1 MDPTLKE
8 LNPVDHLC
16 SWENGYPND
25 PVICNKAM
33 NDIYETVDIIKAYET
48 NVFIQGESGTG
59 KSMLARRIL
68 KLSPRSS
75 CPFIEVNCGS
85 LNDQLLES
93 ELFGHVRGAFTG
105 AFKSREGKLE
115 AANCGTLFLDD
126 ITSASMAMQTKLLH
140 VMENRSI
147 QRVGENTTINLD
159 CRFICASN
167 RKIATEVKEGRF
179 REDLYYRI
187 AVINLKLPPL
197 RNRPEEILPLINY
210 YISSFNKKY
219 KKEYKGLAEKDRQK
233 ALRYGW
239 PGNVRELKNA
249 VERSFV
255 LSKGN
260 WVKLNLID
268 RSGPVGPDGSF
279 VNDDHSLKQA
289 VIQYEKNYMNKVL
302 NHLNWDIDKA
312 SERLKIGRST
322 LFNKIKKYS
331 LKK

>member
-1 MDPTLKE
+1 MNEVTHSD
-8 LNPVDHLC
+8 NVF
-16 SWENGYPND
+16 SWCDSYPND
-25 PVICNKAM
+25 PVVCNPAM
-33 NDIYETVDIIKAYET
+33 NDIYETIKIIKNYES

-68 KLSPRSS
+68 TLSPRASS
-75 CPFIEVNCGS
+75 PFIEVNCGS

-93 ELFGHVRGAFTG
+93 ELFGHARGAFTG
-105 AFKSREGKLE
+105 AVKSRQGKLE

-140 VMENRSI
+140 VMENRQI

-167 RKIATEVKEGRF
+167 RRILSEVNKGRF

-187 AVINLKLPPL
+187 AVINLELPPL
-197 RNRPEEILPLINY
+197 RNRPEEIIPLINY
-210 YISSFNKKY
+210 YIKAFNKKY
-219 KKEYKGLAEKDRQK
+219 GKKFKGLLEKDRLK
-233 ALRYGW
+233 AIHYAW

-249 VERSFV
+249 IERSFV
-255 LSKGN
+255 LSRGN

-268 RSGPVGPDGSF
+268 RNQSVEPEVSFGS
-279 VNDDHSLKQA
+279 DDTSLKQA
-289 VIQYEKNYMNKVL
+289 VLQYEKKYINKVL
-302 NHLNWDIDKA
+302 NQSNWDIDKA
-312 SERLKIGRST
+312 SKRMEIGRST

-331 LKK
+331 LKKMII